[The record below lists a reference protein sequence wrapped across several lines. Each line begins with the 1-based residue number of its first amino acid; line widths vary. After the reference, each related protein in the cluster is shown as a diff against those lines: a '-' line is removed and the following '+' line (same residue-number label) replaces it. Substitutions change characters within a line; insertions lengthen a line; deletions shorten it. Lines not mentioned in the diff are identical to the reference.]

1 MNNEMFVKIMNIK
14 KGNNDELIEVIEM
27 FKPLIRKYSKM
38 IDGEDTEQDLK
49 IFLINLLNKIPVD
62 SDRLYEDK
70 SIFAYIAKSLRI
82 EYIKLSKK
90 RDKKILNEV
99 CILYLTCVPNFH

>member
-1 MNNEMFVKIMNIK
+1 MNNEMFVRIMDIK

-49 IFLINLLNKIPVD
+49 IFL
-62 SDRLYEDK
+62 
-70 SIFAYIAKSLRI
+70 
-82 EYIKLSKK
+82 
-90 RDKKILNEV
+90 
-99 CILYLTCVPNFH
+99 

>member
-1 MNNEMFVKIMNIK
+1 MNIK
-14 KGNNDELIEVIEM
+14 KGNNDELIEVLEM
-27 FKPLIRKYSKM
+27 IKPLIRKYSKM

-70 SIFAYIAKSLRI
+70 AIFAYIAKSLRS

>member
-49 IFLINLLNKIPVD
+49 IFLINLLNK
-62 SDRLYEDK
+62 LK
-70 SIFAYIAKSLRI
+70 TAAKSEKSPQPTRNWLQG
-82 EYIKLSKK
+82 
-90 RDKKILNEV
+90 N
-99 CILYLTCVPNFH
+99 